1 MAGTENAKRTRTL
14 QGVVVS
20 NGMDK
25 SVVVMTDRYI
35 KHPKYKKFVR
45 KSTKLMA
52 HDADNACGVGDKVTI
67 EECTPLSKRKSW
79 SLVSIDEK
87 AAL

>member
-1 MAGTENAKRTRTL
+1 MAGQETNTRKV

-20 NGMDK
+20 NKMEK
-25 SVVVMTDRYI
+25 SIVVSVERFI

-52 HDADNACGVGDKVTI
+52 HDAENMAGIGDKVTI
-67 EECTPLSKRKSW
+67 EECRPLSKSKSW
-79 SLVSIDEK
+79 SLVSVDEK

>member
-1 MAGTENAKRTRTL
+1 MAGQEKKARTV

-20 NGMDK
+20 NGMEQ
-25 SVVVMTDRYI
+25 SIVVRANRYI

-52 HDADNACGVGDKVTI
+52 HDADNSCGVGDIVTI
-67 EECTPLSKRKSW
+67 QECKPISKNKSW
-79 SLVSIDEK
+79 TLVNIDEK
-87 AAL
+87 AKI

>member
-1 MAGTENAKRTRTL
+1 MAGMEKKARTM

-25 SVVVMTDRYI
+25 SIVVLTDRYI

-45 KSTKLMA
+45 KSTKVMA
-52 HDADNACGVGDKVTI
+52 HDADNACGVGDRVTI
-67 EECTPLSKRKSW
+67 SECTPISKRKSW
-79 SLVSIDEK
+79 SLVSVDEK
-87 AAL
+87 AKL

>member
-1 MAGTENAKRTRTL
+1 MAGQEKKARTV

-20 NGMDK
+20 NGMEQ
-25 SVVVMTDRYI
+25 SIVVRANRYI

-52 HDADNACGVGDKVTI
+52 HDADNSCGVGDIVTI
-67 EECTPLSKRKSW
+67 QECKPISKNKSW
-79 SLVSIDEK
+79 TLVNTDEK
-87 AAL
+87 AKI

>member
-1 MAGTENAKRTRTL
+1 MAGQESNTRKV

-20 NGMDK
+20 NKMEK
-25 SVVVMTDRYI
+25 SIVVSVERFI

-52 HDADNACGVGDKVTI
+52 HDSDNTANIGDKVTI
-67 EECTPLSKRKSW
+67 AECRPLSKSKSW
-79 SLVSIDEK
+79 TLVSVDEK

>member
-1 MAGTENAKRTRTL
+1 MAGQETNTRKV

-20 NGMDK
+20 NKMEK
-25 SVVVMTDRYI
+25 SIVVSVERFI

-52 HDADNACGVGDKVTI
+52 HDADNMAGIGDKVTI
-67 EECTPLSKRKSW
+67 EECCPLSKSKSW
-79 SLVSIDEK
+79 MLVSVDEK

>member
-1 MAGTENAKRTRTL
+1 MAGTESTTRTRTL

-52 HDADNACGVGDKVTI
+52 HDAENACGVGDKVTI

>member
-1 MAGTENAKRTRTL
+1 MAGQEKKPRTM

-25 SVVVMTDRYI
+25 SIVVMTNRYI
-35 KHPKYKKFVR
+35 KHPKYKKFLR
-45 KSTKLMA
+45 KSTKVMA
-52 HDADNACGVGDKVTI
+52 HDAENNCGVGDRVTI
-67 EECTPLSKRKSW
+67 FECLPLSKKKTW
-79 SLVSIDEK
+79 SLISIDER

>member
-1 MAGTENAKRTRTL
+1 MAGTDTNTRKV

-20 NGMDK
+20 NKMEK
-25 SVVVMTDRYI
+25 SIVVSVERFI

-52 HDADNACGVGDKVTI
+52 HDADNMAGIGDKVTI
-67 EECTPLSKRKSW
+67 EECRPLSKSKSW
-79 SLVSIDEK
+79 SLVSVDEK